1 LSRPDAQI
9 DSGGNEAKSV
19 SWDQQFFDPIM
30 VPGRKPLATL
40 RNAAK
45 YIVTLPKAEQ
55 QAPEWQAAA
64 EVLMLIGEHGL
75 R

>member
-1 LSRPDAQI
+1 MSRPDAQI

-19 SWDQQFFDPIM
+19 SWDQQFFDPVIL
-30 VPGRKPLATL
+30 PNGRTLITL
-40 RNAAK
+40 RDAAS
-45 YIVTLPKAEQ
+45 YIVKLSKAEQ

-64 EVLMLIGEHGL
+64 EVLMLVGERGL

>member
-30 VPGRKPLATL
+30 VPSWCRAGRKLITL
-40 RNAAK
+40 RDAAK

-55 QAPEWQAAA
+55 QAPK
-64 EVLMLIGEHGL
+64 
-75 R
+75 